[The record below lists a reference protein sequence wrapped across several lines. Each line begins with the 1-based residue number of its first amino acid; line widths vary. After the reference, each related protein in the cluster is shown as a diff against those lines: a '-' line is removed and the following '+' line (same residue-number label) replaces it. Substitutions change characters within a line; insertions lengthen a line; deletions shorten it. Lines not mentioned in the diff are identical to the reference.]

1 MKREMIEKIYE
12 IVENFDEKHEWTD
25 EYDFLSRV
33 KDNCKK
39 FKKKYEILDKYDV
52 DININK
58 ILTDENIELKS
69 EYANIHIWRI
79 TGTKESRCYIL
90 NSEKQPNNELL
101 MCYDHP
107 TGPYMFGG
115 HSWDGENYYDD
126 ELFEQYFDE
135 LKTYGYSYIDELNH
149 KIYFTIDN
157 GMKLYKDYEKICEK
171 YQKLFNERMKN
182 NKINK
187 LKEQLKELENED
199 E

>member
-1 MKREMIEKIYE
+1 MKREMIEKICE

-25 EYDFLSRV
+25 EYDFLSKV

-52 DININK
+52 DIDINK

-69 EYANIHIWRI
+69 KYANISIYRI
-79 TGTKESRCYIL
+79 IGTKKSKSYIL
-90 NSEKQPNNELL
+90 NSDKQPNNELL

-107 TGPYMFGG
+107 TGSYMFGG
-115 HSWDGENYYDD
+115 STWGEEKYYDD
-126 ELFEQYFDE
+126 ELFDQYFNE
-135 LKTYGYSYIDELNH
+135 LKNYGYSYIDELNST
-149 KIYFTIDN
+149 IYFTIDN
-157 GMKLYKDYEKICEK
+157 GMKLYKDYEKICKK
-171 YQKLFNERMKN
+171 YQKLFNERIKN

-187 LKEQLKELENED
+187 LKKQLEELENED